1 MQLHDGDPASGGVRR
16 PLLVTGDEHLLD
28 DVLRLAA
35 AATVSLDVRSE
46 IGDARSAW
54 STAPLVV
61 VGSDVAPEV
70 ARTHMPRREGVVLV
84 GLDLDDAGVWQLAV
98 QIGAEHVAFL
108 PDGEP
113 WLTDRLADCAELRGS
128 TGVLLC
134 TIGGRGGAGSST
146 LAVALATTAARRGLR
161 TMLVDAD
168 PLGGGLDLVV
178 GSEDTAGLR
187 WPQLVPGRG
196 RVSGASLAQ
205 ALPMVG
211 ELTVL
216 SWDRGDVLTIPAD
229 TMGVVLAAGQRS
241 WDLVVVDLPRT
252 VDGSVRAALE
262 RSHSTLV
269 VVPAE
274 VRATAAAG
282 RVCTAVC
289 VAARD
294 VRVVVRGPSPAGLT
308 AQDVSEA
315 LGLPLAG
322 TLRPEPG
329 LAAALERGE
338 APGRRG
344 RGPLARLCAA
354 ILDEFTA
361 PARAA

>member
-1 MQLHDGDPASGGVRR
+1 
-16 PLLVTGDEHLLD
+16 
-28 DVLRLAA
+28 
-35 AATVSLDVRSE
+35 VRSE

-61 VGSDVAPEV
+61 VGSDVAGEV
-70 ARTHMPRREGVVLV
+70 ACVSTPRREGVVLV

-108 PDGEP
+108 PDGEH
-113 WLTDRLADCAELRGS
+113 WLTDRLADCAELRGAE
-128 TGVLLC
+128 GVLLC

-178 GSEDTAGLR
+178 GSEDAAGLR
-187 WPQLVPGRG
+187 WPQLAPGRG

-205 ALPMVG
+205 ALPTVG

-216 SWDRGDVLTIPAD
+216 SWDRGDVLSIPAE
-229 TMGVVLAAGQRS
+229 TMAVVLAAGQRS

-252 VDGSVRAALE
+252 VDESVRTALE
-262 RSHSTLV
+262 RSQSTLV

-338 APGRRG
+338 APARRG

-354 ILDEFTA
+354 LLDEFTA
-361 PARAA
+361 PAGAA

>member
-1 MQLHDGDPASGGVRR
+1 MSVHRAGPEADQARR
-16 PLLVTGDEHLLD
+16 PLLVTGDERILD
-28 DVLRLAA
+28 DLLRLAA
-35 AATVSLDVRSE
+35 AATVSIDVRSE
-46 IGDARSAW
+46 VGSARPAW
-54 STAPLVV
+54 GAAPMVM
-61 VGSDVAPEV
+61 VGSDVATEV
-70 ARTHMPRREGVVLV
+70 ARSRLPRRDGVVLV
-84 GLDLDDAGVWQLAV
+84 GQDLDDAGVWQLAV
-98 QIGAEHVAFL
+98 KIGAEHVAFL
-108 PDGEP
+108 PDGEH
-113 WLTDRLADCAELRGS
+113 WLTDRLADCAELRGAR
-128 TGVLLC
+128 GVLLC

-146 LAVALATTAARRGLR
+146 LAVALATTASRRGLR

-178 GSEDTAGLR
+178 GSEGAAGLR

-205 ALPMVG
+205 ALPLVG

-216 SWDRGDVLTIPAD
+216 SWDRGDVLTIPAE

-262 RSHSTLV
+262 RSQSTFV

-282 RVCTAVC
+282 RICTAVC

-294 VRVVVRGPSPAGLT
+294 VRVVVRGPAPAGLK
-308 AQDVSEA
+308 AEDVSEA

-338 APGRRG
+338 APARRG
-344 RGPLARLCAA
+344 RGPLARLCATL
-354 ILDEFTA
+354 LDELT
-361 PARAA
+361 PASAA

>member
-1 MQLHDGDPASGGVRR
+1 MNVQGGERGIGAARR
-16 PLLVTGDEHLLD
+16 PLLVTGDERLLD

-35 AATVSLDVRSE
+35 AATVSVDVRSE
-46 IGDARSAW
+46 VGDARTAW
-54 STAPLVV
+54 PAAPMVL
-61 VGSDVAPEV
+61 VGSDVAAEV
-70 ARTHMPRREGVVLV
+70 ARARLPRREGVVLV
-84 GLDLDDAGVWQLAV
+84 GLDLDDAGVWQQAV
-98 QIGAEHVAFL
+98 QIGAEHVAVL
-108 PDGEP
+108 PDGEH
-113 WLTDRLADCAELRGS
+113 WLTDRLADCAELRGRR
-128 TGVLLC
+128 GVLVC

-146 LAVALATTAARRGLR
+146 LAVAIATTAARRGLR

-178 GSEDTAGLR
+178 GSEDAAGLR
-187 WPQLVPGRG
+187 WPQVAPGRG
-196 RVSGASLAQ
+196 RVSGASLAR
-205 ALPMVG
+205 ALPLVG

-216 SWDRGDVLTIPAD
+216 SWDRGDVLTIPPE
-229 TMGVVLAAGQRS
+229 TMSVVLAAGQRT

-262 RSHSTLV
+262 RSRSTFV

-289 VAARD
+289 TAARD

-308 AQDVSEA
+308 AADVSEA

-338 APGRRG
+338 APARRG
-344 RGPLARLCAA
+344 RGPLARLCGAL
-354 ILDEFTA
+354 LDELTA
-361 PARAA
+361 PADAA